1 MIRKPNFK
9 LNWKYALGE
18 LALIFLGISLAIA
31 FQNWNEQKKVRVL
44 EREILMEIQESLS
57 LDSLELTEIR
67 DAFLLADKAA
77 EKILKSKSSTPEKD
91 SISVWLGQFIN
102 FERFNPASSP
112 YEVLKSVGLQTIS
125 NRELRSMMA
134 EYYDE
139 AVPNIIE
146 ALYDVEEDFEN
157 NAYNLLLEKFEDF
170 KFKSYA
176 IPKDA
181 IILLNDPSVI
191 MYLKIFRDNR
201 SGAMTHFESALSLSD
216 QVSSMIKKELN

>member
-9 LNWKYALGE
+9 LNWKYTLGE

-44 EREILMEIQESLS
+44 EREILTEIQESLS

-146 ALYDVEEDFEN
+146 ALYDVEEDFEK
-157 NAYNLLLEKFEDF
+157 NAYNLLLEKFKDF

-176 IPKDA
+176 IPKDVNV
-181 IILLNDPSVI
+181 LLNDPSVI

-201 SGAMTHFESALSLSD
+201 SGAMAHFENALSLSD
-216 QVSSMIKKELN
+216 QVSSMIRKKLN